1 MTSFP
6 NTPQLMHKHN
16 NQFLT
21 KQIENQ
27 QLQHDASVVTL
38 PDTND
43 QSDHAIIEI
52 AFRRDFVKS
61 EIETFTCQIS
71 PLDRRGNSPDEKNI
85 CELTLFEMKR
95 PALSLKLRI
104 FFSSRGGESVVLI
117 QFRFSS
123 GFERLIQLCLGG
135 SRDRGA
141 RASVV
146 IVSSLGSV

>member
-1 MTSFP
+1 
-6 NTPQLMHKHN
+6 MHRHN

-27 QLQHDASVVTL
+27 QLQHDALVVTL
-38 PDTND
+38 PDTSD

-61 EIETFTCQIS
+61 EIETLTCQIS
-71 PLDRRGNSPDEKNI
+71 TLDRLANSPDEKNI
-85 CELTLFEMKR
+85 FELTLFEMKR

-104 FFSSRGGESVVLI
+104 FFSSGGESVVLI

-123 GFERLIQLCLGG
+123 GFERLIQFCLGG

-146 IVSSLGSV
+146 IVSSLGSVW